1 MNPKSIF
8 KLFSPKRKVQTV
20 VQQGV
25 STLLM
30 SAVALSLLALTVCA
44 QVVLADEP
52 AASGQ
57 PGLEALPTGVKN
69 EVDPDQD
76 IGLFEFFSPGYGA
89 QIVMP
94 TEAEVL
100 PTMVKGEV
108 DPDSDIGL
116 LEFFTMPNKTTGQRA
131 IERKADEDIGL
142 VEFFKPQAPA
152 LASSLY
158 G

>member
-1 MNPKSIF
+1 
-8 KLFSPKRKVQTV
+8 
-20 VQQGV
+20 
-25 STLLM
+25 
-30 SAVALSLLALTVCA
+30 
-44 QVVLADEP
+44 
-52 AASGQ
+52 
-57 PGLEALPTGVKN
+57 
-69 EVDPDQD
+69 
-76 IGLFEFFSPGYGA
+76 
-89 QIVMP
+89 
-94 TEAEVL
+94 
-100 PTMVKGEV
+100 MVKGEV